1 MGLFNAELRVLSSG
15 PLHIPGCCRGAKEVG
30 DIVNLRQARKAAR
43 RDPEA
48 QQAAVN
54 RLLHGRTKS
63 ERKLAAARNAQAQR
77 NLDQARV
84 KTGDE

>member
-1 MGLFNAELRVLSSG
+1 
-15 PLHIPGCCRGAKEVG
+15 VG

-43 RDPEA
+43 RDQEA
-48 QQAAVN
+48 KQAAVN
-54 RLLHGRTKS
+54 RLLYGRTKA
-63 ERKLAAARNAQAQR
+63 ERKLAVARSAKAQR